1 MKKYLITHTD
11 LDGISPIILLK
22 LANVDFD
29 YKTVEIRDLEEF
41 INSFVKSDLSEYDT
55 IYITDLTLTDEMY
68 EKIITLNKKILVFD
82 HHETH
87 LFANKYPFV
96 TVSVNLHG
104 RQTCGTELFYEY
116 LKEMYKNLDQ
126 ENIKEYVKYVRELDT
141 FNFASDLPK
150 HLDTIKETIGA
161 NDFIKTMVKRLSK
174 DKPFTLTAFEKRFI
188 KLKTQELERYL
199 QKKEKDM
206 QKFIIDGKKC
216 AVCFAETN
224 KSMLGNYI
232 STKYPEYDLV
242 ILIDASSRISYR
254 TARDNV
260 SVSDFASN
268 YGGGGHRLA
277 SGSKFDNKDRT
288 NIIKSYFKDVKE
300 MEKNE
305 I

>member
-1 MKKYLITHTD
+1 MKKFLITHTD

-22 LANVDFD
+22 LANIDFD

-41 INSFVKSDLSEYDT
+41 IDTFVKSDLSEYDT

-68 EKIITLNKKILVFD
+68 EKLITLDKKILVFD

-104 RQTCGTELFYEY
+104 RQTCGAELFYEY
-116 LKEMYKNLDQ
+116 LKDIYKDLNK
-126 ENIKEYVKYVRELDT
+126 ENIQEYVNYVRELDT
-141 FNFASDLPK
+141 FNFTSDLPK

-161 NDFIKTMVKRLSK
+161 NDFVKTMVKRLSK

-206 QKFIIDGKKC
+206 QAFIIDGKKC

-224 KSMLGNYI
+224 KSILGNYI

-254 TARDNV
+254 TARDDV
-260 SVSDFASN
+260 SVSEFASN

-277 SGSKFDNKDRT
+277 SGSKFDNEDRT
-288 NIIKSYFKDVKE
+288 NIIKSYYKDVKE
-300 MEKNE
+300 IEKN
-305 I
+305 

>member
-1 MKKYLITHTD
+1 MKKYLITHID

-22 LANVDFD
+22 LAGVDFN
-29 YKTVEIRDLEEF
+29 YKTTELKDLGDF
-41 INSFVKSDLSEYDT
+41 INTFVESDLSEYDT
-55 IYITDLTLTDEMY
+55 IYVTDLTLTDEMY
-68 EKIITLNKKILVFD
+68 EKLIALNKQLLVFD
-82 HHETH
+82 HHQTH
-87 LFANKYPFV
+87 LYANKYPFV
-96 TVSVNLHG
+96 TVSVDLHG

-116 LKEMYKNLDQ
+116 LKDIYKDLNK

-141 FNFASDLPK
+141 FNFTSDLPK

-174 DKPFTLTAFEKRFI
+174 DKPFALTTFEKRFI

-206 QKFIIDGKKC
+206 QAFIIDGKKC

-224 KSMLGNYI
+224 KSILGNYI

-242 ILIDASSRISYR
+242 VLIDASSRISYR
-254 TARDNV
+254 TARDDIDLCEFV
-260 SVSDFASN
+260 ST

-277 SGSKFDNKDRT
+277 SGSKFDNEDRI

-300 MEKNE
+300 IEKN
-305 I
+305 

>member
-1 MKKYLITHTD
+1 MKKFLITHTD

-22 LANVDFD
+22 LANIDFD

-41 INSFVKSDLSEYDT
+41 IDTFVKSDLSEYDI
-55 IYITDLTLTDEMY
+55 IYVTDLTLTDEMY
-68 EKIITLNKKILVFD
+68 EKLITLDKKILVFD

-104 RQTCGTELFYEY
+104 RQTCGAELFYEY
-116 LKEMYKNLDQ
+116 LKDIYKDLNK
-126 ENIKEYVKYVRELDT
+126 ENIQEYVNYVRELDT
-141 FNFASDLPK
+141 FNFTSDLPK

-161 NDFIKTMVKRLSK
+161 NDFVKTMVKRLSK

-206 QKFIIDGKKC
+206 QAFIIDGKKC

-224 KSMLGNYI
+224 KSILGNYI

-254 TARDNV
+254 TARDDV
-260 SVSDFASN
+260 SVSEFASN

-277 SGSKFDNKDRT
+277 SGSKFDNEDRT
-288 NIIKSYFKDVKE
+288 NIIKSYYKDVKE
-300 MEKNE
+300 IEKN
-305 I
+305 